1 MSSIRDAS
9 ATRTL
14 MSQPSPNG
22 SELTSSGES
31 TTASLTASTSP
42 VTGANS
48 SPTDLVDSISPTT
61 EPSAASLPAAGR
73 ST

>member
-1 MSSIRDAS
+1 
-9 ATRTL
+9 

-22 SELTSSGES
+22 SELTSSGLAI
-31 TTASLTASTSP
+31 TASLRSTTVPS
-42 VTGANS
+42 TGANS

-61 EPSAASLPAAGR
+61 RPLATVDPTSGR